1 MKITPNLLPL
11 LHLLFDMILKIVQT
25 EDRQDLQ
32 SNYVLFGARQS
43 FPKYLP
49 YLAVYKDTR
58 ASCIDPGHRA
68 VLTDLYL
75 RLLVQVA

>member
-49 YLAVYKDTR
+49 YLAVYKDT
-58 ASCIDPGHRA
+58 
-68 VLTDLYL
+68 
-75 RLLVQVA
+75 